1 MWIPEDVLRCVC
13 FLHSERTCKPE
24 SVVGTGFFVQIDG
37 KNWRN
42 VYLVTARHVLYT
54 RKDRYLKNPR
64 PRWARVH
71 DLGSDEPMIVG
82 INDAWVFADDENG
95 VSIDAA
101 VVPFSQPPES
111 GIGTITDPAFM
122 TDEKMERFHIGYG
135 DELSVVGL
143 FSPRPGDKNVL
154 PIVRSGIIA
163 ALPGEPVESER
174 NGQLHR
180 VYLAELR
187 SWGGLSGSPVFVNLG
202 YDRQADGDLNE
213 TGETPLLG
221 LLSGHYGLER
231 SDPKKNPAMALYRP
245 DELNM
250 GIARVTP
257 WGDVMKILNGD
268 KLTRMRAE
276 RDAQAPSQQVV
287 LDDIIAR
294 KIPGVEV
301 TKLTKAE
308 FEAALRKVSRRLVPK
323 KNGG

>member
-1 MWIPEDVLRCVC
+1 MPCLRRPGSSQEPGGRLAARAGQLGPGGEDGIEGDLAAA
-13 FLHSERTCKPE
+13 LALAKDAER
-24 SVVGTGFFVQIDG
+24 
-37 KNWRN
+37 
-42 VYLVTARHVLYT
+42 
-54 RKDRYLKNPR
+54 
-64 PRWARVH
+64 ARV
-71 DLGSDEPMIVG
+71 
-82 INDAWVFADDENG
+82 
-95 VSIDAA
+95 A
-101 VVPFSQPPES
+101 V
-111 GIGTITDPAFM
+111 
-122 TDEKMERFHIGYG
+122 
-135 DELSVVGL
+135 DELE
-143 FSPRPGDKNVL
+143 PRVA
-154 PIVRSGIIA
+154 VR
-163 ALPGEPVESER
+163 R
-174 NGQLHR
+174 
-180 VYLAELR
+180 
-187 SWGGLSGSPVFVNLG
+187 
-202 YDRQADGDLNE
+202 DRQADGDLNE